1 MGPTALVNGKESA
14 SVRPAARLLNRLG
27 HLLLLVTICLT
38 AIPYGTV
45 QPWWISAFEC
55 AVFLI
60 AILAV
65 VEFTITKT
73 WQLQWS
79 LVAPLLV
86 LIVFAIIQSLPL
98 FSGPGPIGPRTA
110 ISADPFGTRL
120 FALQLT
126 ALIFVILLLLHYT
139 STKARL
145 TWLIYLIVG
154 IGVVSALFG
163 IIRQSL
169 QTSPGFLLPALP
181 TGGRSFG
188 QFINKNHFALLIEM
202 SLGLTLGLIIAE
214 WGRHRRV
221 VVLVVVAAI
230 LWVAIIYSNSR
241 GGIVAS
247 LGQLLFVAAFI
258 GSMRGPAKDNQASDG
273 EDDEE
278 ERPSRLRRIRK
289 LAGGLITRA
298 FLLICLVGLLI
309 YGVSWIGGEPVV
321 SNLEMAVTDF
331 SQQQMS
337 NNVNTSRKEIWSA
350 SWQMFKAHPI
360 AGVGFGAYWIGI
372 TRYHRASGE
381 LTPQQAHNDYLDL
394 LTSGGLIACGLL
406 IWFAVQFVRAAR
418 LRVRSADSYCRAV
431 SLGALAGIFAV
442 ALHSVFDFGLH
453 ITLNAA
459 VFFVL
464 LVIVLQAN
472 QPVSEEIGCTDGIAH
487 GI

>member
-1 MGPTALVNGKESA
+1 M
-14 SVRPAARLLNRLG
+14 RPAARLLNRSG
-27 HLLLLVTICLT
+27 YLLLLVTICLT

-65 VEFTITKT
+65 VEFSITKR

-79 LVAPLLV
+79 LMAPLLV
-86 LIVFAIIQSLPL
+86 LILFAMIQSIPL
-98 FSGPGPIGPRTA
+98 FSGPGPISPRTA

-126 ALIFVILLLLHYT
+126 ALVFVSLLLLHYT
-139 STKARL
+139 STSTKARL
-145 TWLIYLIVG
+145 TTLIYVIVG
-154 IGVVSALFG
+154 IGVASALFG
-163 IIRQSL
+163 IIRQSF

-188 QFINKNHFALLIEM
+188 QFINKNHFALLVEM
-202 SLGLTLGLIIAE
+202 SLGLTLGLIMAE
-214 WGRHRRV
+214 WGRRRRV
-221 VVLVVVAAI
+221 IVLVVIAAM

-241 GGIVAS
+241 GGIIAS
-247 LGQLLFVAAFI
+247 LCQLLFVAVFI
-258 GSMRGPAKDNQASDG
+258 GWMRAPAKDEEAR
-273 EDDEE
+273 DDEDE
-278 ERPSRLRRIRK
+278 EDGRESRRRRIRN
-289 LAGGLITRA
+289 LAGGVVTRA
-298 FLLICLVGLLI
+298 FLLVCLVGLLI

-321 SNLEMAVTDF
+321 SNLEFAVTDF
-331 SQQQMS
+331 SQQQMA
-337 NNVNTSRKEIWSA
+337 NNVNSSRKEIWGA

-381 LTPQQAHNDYLDL
+381 ITPQQAHNDYLEL

-406 IWFAVQFVRAAR
+406 IWFAILFVRAAGR
-418 LRVRSADSYCRAV
+418 RSGPPDFYSRAV

-442 ALHSVFDFGLH
+442 AVHSIFDFGLH
-453 ITLNAA
+453 ITVNAL

-464 LVIVLQAN
+464 LVIVLQSN
-472 QPVSEEIGCTDGIAH
+472 RLVSDELSATGAIDNGV
-487 GI
+487 